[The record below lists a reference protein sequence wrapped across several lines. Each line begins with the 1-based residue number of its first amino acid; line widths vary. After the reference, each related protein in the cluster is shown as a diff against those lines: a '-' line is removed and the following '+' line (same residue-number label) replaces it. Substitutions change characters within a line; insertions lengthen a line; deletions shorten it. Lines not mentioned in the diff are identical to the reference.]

1 MLILLWNDKVSFF
14 SWRHFPKI
22 DHFTCVYKMIYFFT
36 IHISK
41 TDWILYSI
49 WHNSISRC
57 YPEMLLVLGRS
68 SWYIIMWLCRKLMI
82 IVETLKMAQN
92 SYQCYLF
99 CLWKK
104 LSTTVNHAEFSSVL
118 HNIYLQ
124 RFYLS
129 KLNFKVFCMG
139 NANYEEKMKWIFD
152 LEWYYDIFRK
162 K

>member
-1 MLILLWNDKVSFF
+1 
-14 SWRHFPKI
+14 
-22 DHFTCVYKMIYFFT
+22 
-36 IHISK
+36 
-41 TDWILYSI
+41 
-49 WHNSISRC
+49 
-57 YPEMLLVLGRS
+57 
-68 SWYIIMWLCRKLMI
+68 MI